1 MLTLRCYR
9 YLNAFLYALAFL
21 PRAIFFYRCSAID
34 MSEKQEDII
43 IPPGFQLDNDL
54 AMAYHTMEFTNDSM
68 FLTGRAGTG
77 KSSLL
82 NYFRRNTTKKHVVL
96 APTGLAALHVGGS
109 TIHSFFGFPLR
120 TMFEND
126 PDIRVWS
133 KGHPRGKILRKME
146 TLIIDEISMVR
157 ADLLDAVDQCLR
169 LNMNVNIPFGGK
181 QVIFIG
187 DVFQLSPVLTPQ
199 ENQSG
204 YYDTYDSPYF
214 FSAHAFR
221 ACRPKVVELKKIY
234 RQRDDNF
241 IFLLNRIRMGVAD
254 GYDFQ
259 DLNTRYAGD
268 DFQQQD
274 FAICLTSIN
283 AAADRVNEQKLL
295 QLAAPAHV
303 FRGKTEGVFHE
314 RLFPASNLLR
324 LKEGAQV
331 MMIKNDLEGRWVNGS
346 IGKIESLTD
355 TEIYVRFADK
365 KLHRIDPV
373 TWENKTY
380 TWDKTTNTISF
391 EIHGTYTQYPLR
403 LAWAITIHKSQGLT
417 FDRVVINMGKGAF
430 AHGQLYV
437 ALSRCRTLEG
447 IVLTSMIDGKDMI
460 VDEAVE
466 RFAGR
471 GGLGV

>member
-1 MLTLRCYR
+1 
-9 YLNAFLYALAFL
+9 
-21 PRAIFFYRCSAID
+21 
-34 MSEKQEDII
+34 MSRERDDTI
-43 IPPGFQLDNDL
+43 IPPGFQLDEDL
-54 AMAYHTMEFTNDSM
+54 SMAYHTMEFTNDSM

-120 TMFEND
+120 TMFDND
-126 PDIRVWS
+126 PEIKAWG
-133 KGHPRGKILRKME
+133 KGHPRGRILRKME

-169 LNMNVNIPFGGK
+169 LNMNADIPFGGK

-187 DVFQLSPVLTPQ
+187 DIFQLSPVLTQQ
-199 ENQSG
+199 ENESG
-204 YYDTYDSPYF
+204 YYENYESPYF
-214 FSAHAFR
+214 FSARSFR
-221 ACRPKVVELKKIY
+221 SCRPKIIELKKIY
-234 RQRDDNF
+234 RQQDDNF
-241 IFLLNRIRMGVAD
+241 IYLLNRIRMGIAD
-254 GYDFQ
+254 RHDFN
-259 DLNTRYAGD
+259 DLNVRHAPHAQQE
-268 DFQQQD
+268 DFT
-274 FAICLTSIN
+274 ICLTAVN

-295 QLAAPAHV
+295 QLTTPAHR
-303 FRGKTEGVFHE
+303 FKGKTEGVFQE
-314 RLFPASNLLR
+314 RLFPASALLQ

-346 IGKIESLTD
+346 IGKIESLSD
-355 TEIYVRFADK
+355 KEIYVRFANG

-391 EIHGTYTQYPLR
+391 EIHGTYTQYPVR

-417 FDRVVINMGKGAF
+417 FDRVIIDIGKGAF

-437 ALSRCRTLEG
+437 ALSRCRSLEG
-447 IVLTSMIDGKDMI
+447 IILKSLLDPKDMI

-466 RFAGR
+466 RFAGKCR
-471 GGLGV
+471 LGV